1 MKICVPVEVNKGL
14 ESKPYGHF
22 GSAPM
27 FVVYDL
33 EKNEI
38 TELSNNDL
46 HHEHGKCQPLKA
58 LQGNIVDAVI
68 VGGIG
73 QGAIM
78 KLNDMGVKVY
88 KSQGETIKENLDLYK
103 ENKLQE
109 FPSNHTCSH
118 DGCGHH

>member
-68 VGGIG
+68 VGGVG

>member
-1 MKICVPVEVNKGL
+1 MKVCVPVESNEGL

-27 FVVYDL
+27 FIVCDL
-33 EKNEI
+33 ENDKI
-38 TELSNNDL
+38 TEINNQDL
-46 HHEHGKCQPLKA
+46 NHEHGKCQPLKA
-58 LQGNIVDAVI
+58 LQGIMVDVVI

-73 QGAIM
+73 QGAIT
-78 KLNDMGVKVY
+78 KLNSMGVRVY
-88 KSQGETIKENLDLYK
+88 RAQGDTIKENLNLYK
-103 ENKLQE
+103 ENRLIE